1 MVAYFFFLIP
11 SSNGFVMFTKRS
23 KVSQTFSPL
32 PTELGWLLFGG
43 AIMTN
48 LKIIAT
54 TLNLIGM
61 KTLYF
66 HLN

>member
-1 MVAYFFFLIP
+1 
-11 SSNGFVMFTKRS
+11 MFTKRS